1 MAPQAHRAEPASGAE
16 HRGALLLRVAGLSK
30 SFPGLKA
37 LDDVS
42 LQVAAGEIVS
52 IVGQN
57 GSGKSTLVKV
67 LAGLHHPDPG
77 AVVEV
82 RDAAGDVRH
91 PELHFIHQDLGLV
104 PTLST
109 VENLDL
115 GRRVGRATLL
125 PVPTRREER
134 AAAAAVARFG
144 GTFDVRLPVGDLTA
158 AERTI
163 VAIARA
169 MRDWSR
175 PDCVLVLDEPTAALP
190 SAEVGRLFDAI
201 RRVAA
206 SGAGVLFI
214 SHHLDEV
221 MELSDRV
228 VALRDGS
235 VVANLPVG
243 EVDRDRL
250 VTLIAGRAV
259 ADVEID
265 HSTNAVSSALTAEG
279 LAGGTLHGV
288 DLRIAAGEIVGVSG
302 LLGSGRE
309 DLGALLFG
317 ALARSA
323 GDVRVGDA
331 PVRAGDP
338 RAAIRR
344 SMAFV
349 PADRRRHG
357 AVMAMSM
364 RENLTLPRLAPL
376 RRAIGRLDGRAERAE
391 ADTWVDAVGLQPALP
406 DRPLELFSGGNQQ
419 KVVLAKWL
427 RLAPQV
433 LLLDEPTQGVDVGA
447 KAAIYELLA
456 RAAQEGTAVLVS
468 SSDTKELTLLCDRV
482 LVLRHG
488 RVCAELGRDALSEA
502 RLIHESLGIRDGSDP
517 IPNPTA
523 R

>member
-1 MAPQAHRAEPASGAE
+1 MAPTAHRAEPVPGAE
-16 HRGALLLRVAGLSK
+16 HRGAPLLRIAGLSK

-37 LDDVS
+37 LDGVA

-67 LAGLHHPDPG
+67 LAGLYHADPG
-77 AVVEV
+77 AVIEV
-82 RDAAGDVRH
+82 RDAAGDLRH

-115 GRRVGRATLL
+115 GRRAGRATLL
-125 PVPTRREER
+125 PVPTRREQR
-134 AAAAAVARFG
+134 AATEAVARFG
-144 GTFDVRLPVGDLTA
+144 GAFDVRLPVSDLTA

-190 SAEVGRLFDAI
+190 SAEVGRLFDAV

-228 VALRDGS
+228 VALRDGR
-235 VVANLPVG
+235 VVADLPVG
-243 EVDRDRL
+243 EVNRDRL
-250 VTLIAGRAV
+250 LTLIAGRAV

-265 HSTNAVSSALTAEG
+265 HRASAAAPALTANG
-279 LAGGTLHGV
+279 LAGGTLHGI
-288 DLRIAAGEIVGVSG
+288 DLRIGAGEILGVSG

-309 DLGALLFG
+309 DLAALLFA

-323 GDVRVGDA
+323 GEVRVGEA
-331 PVRAGDP
+331 AVRAGDP

-344 SMAFV
+344 GMAFV
-349 PADRRRHG
+349 PADRRRHA
-357 AVMAMSM
+357 AVMTMSV
-364 RENLTLPRLAPL
+364 RENLTLPRLAP
-376 RRAIGRLDGRAERAE
+376 RRRPLGRLDGRAERVE
-391 ADTWVDAVGLQPALP
+391 AHAWVDTVGLHPALP
-406 DRPLELFSGGNQQ
+406 ERPLDLFSGGNQQ

-427 RLAPQV
+427 RLEPKV

-447 KAAIYELLA
+447 KAAIYELID
-456 RAAQEGTAVLVS
+456 RAAAAGTAVLVS

-488 RVCAELGRDALSEA
+488 RVGAELGRDALSEA
-502 RLIHESLGIRDGSDP
+502 RLLHESLGIREGSDP
-517 IPNPTA
+517 VPNHAP